1 MIVKHII
8 SVILVDS
15 YTVSNNDNTKII
27 GKLRIYKHG
36 CQIMFGDSRIN

>member
-8 SVILVDS
+8 PVILVDS
-15 YTVSNNDNTKII
+15 YIVSNNDNTKTI
-27 GKLRIYKHG
+27 GKFHIYKHG